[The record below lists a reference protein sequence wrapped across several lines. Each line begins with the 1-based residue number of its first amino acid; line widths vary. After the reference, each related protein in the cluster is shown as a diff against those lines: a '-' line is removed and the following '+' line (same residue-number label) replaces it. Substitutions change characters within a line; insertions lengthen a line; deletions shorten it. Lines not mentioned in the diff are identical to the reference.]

1 LAEQQPAAQQS
12 FNRTER
18 PRRAGPVRGRSDR
31 GGPYRGPQRRRG
43 RPSFPSAL
51 ALVNYK
57 NVDLLM
63 RFITDRGTIRA
74 RRKTGANGK
83 QQHRLAREIKRAR
96 HLALLPYTTEHIR
109 G

>member
-1 LAEQQPAAQQS
+1 LAEQQSQAQQPAYARS
-12 FNRTER
+12 DR
-18 PRRAGPVRGRSDR
+18 PRRAGPIRGRS
-31 GGPYRGPQRRRG
+31 GGGQYRGPQRRRG
-43 RPSFPSAL
+43 RPSFPATL
-51 ALVNYK
+51 AQVNYK
-57 NVDLLM
+57 NIDLLM

-96 HLALLPYTTEHIR
+96 HLALLPYTTEHVR